1 MKRSK
6 KIAYNIVVIILLS
19 IAIIWIAFKFI
30 HIGNV
35 EYTDNA
41 QVKQLITP
49 INSKISGFVKE
60 IRFDEYQSIEKGDTL
75 LIIEDTEFRFRLAQ
89 AQADLQNA
97 IAGKQVV
104 SSSLN
109 TAQNNILVS
118 EASINEVKMLL
129 NNAEGDYNRYKKLLQ
144 KKSVTQQEFEAIET
158 KYLAL
163 KAKYEMLN
171 RQKQST
177 VLAKNE
183 QNLRLEQ
190 NNAIIELAQSAV
202 DLAALNLSYT
212 VITAPVDGYT
222 GRKNI
227 QVGQLIQVG
236 QSVVDLVDAND
247 KWIIANYKETQTYN
261 IKEGNE
267 VEIEVDALPNVK
279 LKGIVKS
286 VSYATGAS
294 FSLLPQDNS
303 SGNFVKVEQ
312 RIPIKIVFSEDNAY
326 RDIEQLKAGMNV
338 ECFVKY

>member
-19 IAIIWIAFKFI
+19 IAIIWIASKFI

-60 IRFDEYQSIEKGDTL
+60 VRFDEYQSIKKGDTL

-118 EASINEVKMLL
+118 EASINEAKMLL

-163 KAKYEMLN
+163 KAKSEMLN

>member
-6 KIAYNIVVIILLS
+6 KIAYNIVVIVLLS
-19 IAIIWIAFKFI
+19 IAIIWIASKFI

-60 IRFDEYQSIEKGDTL
+60 VRFDEYQSIKKGDTL

-104 SSSLN
+104 NSSLN

-129 NNAEGDYNRYKKLLQ
+129 NNAEGDYNRYKKLLE

-227 QVGQLIQVG
+227 QVGQLIQIG

-267 VEIEVDALPNVK
+267 VEIEVDALSDVK

-312 RIPIKIVFSEDNAY
+312 RIPVKIVFSEDNDHQY
-326 RDIEQLKAGMNV
+326 IEQLKAGMNV